1 MARLRG
7 VKLRV
12 HQQRALAALE
22 AAWVEGRRRAWV
34 VLPPGAGKTLVGL
47 EIAREAITDGA
58 KVVVLS
64 PNTAIQGQW
73 LRQAATLGL
82 STSASR
88 DLDAPLTSLTYQ
100 SVAVFGD
107 PDDEAETGESHL
119 ARLHDNGRALVSA
132 LRTAGPLLLV
142 LDECHHLLEVWGELL
157 GEILQLLPDA
167 RVLGLT
173 ATPPEALT
181 KEESA
186 LVGTLFGEIV
196 FATSIPAVVRE
207 GDLAPF
213 ADLVWLTS
221 PTPSE
226 REWLRGSAERFEE
239 LLTALTSAD
248 LGTVPFLTWL
258 DGRFVSRSDG
268 APTWG
273 EIVKASP
280 ELATAALRAHHRGL
294 LALPDGATLTEAHR
308 RAPSAEDWVALIG
321 DWVRGHLSSS
331 EAAADQEALAAIRQA
346 LPAVGYSLTRRGIRA
361 GRSPVD
367 RVLARSEAKT
377 TATSAIVDHERL
389 AHGDSLRL
397 LVVTDHERASA
408 TLPVDLRGVIA
419 EQAGSARAVLA
430 TLCTAHDDVLLV
442 TGATVAGPAATLA
455 ALVAHIAETDPGL
468 ADGLRVEPGEAY
480 ATLVGRWGSRQW
492 VGHVTRFFEAGG
504 CRVLVG
510 TRGLLGEGWDAR
522 SVTGIVDL
530 TAATTTTAVVQLRG
544 RSLRTDP
551 ARPDKV
557 AVNWTVVCVEEEHPR
572 GDNDWKRLVR
582 KHTGFFGADE
592 DGSVVD
598 GVGHIDE
605 SFSPY
610 AAPPESDFDEIN
622 ARMVARSEDRT
633 AIRERWRVGEPYA
646 DVAGRT
652 VRVRLHRAGALRV
665 PAGVVL
671 APRPPGFRLVESRVP
686 EWRLPAK
693 GWLAAAVLL
702 SIVLVVAIDA
712 GSGAGGV
719 LGGAAGGLW
728 AMWAAYAY
736 RDGTRMA
743 SQLRR
748 RPTVGAVGAAVADGL
763 KETGQTS
770 LGADGLE
777 IAVDSDGSYRLHLAG
792 VPEEESA
799 LFAASLEEALSP
811 IAAPRYLVSRPVV
824 GDLTA
829 LKRLRLGVVGHHTAG
844 GEAWHAVPTAL
855 GRRAADAKAFR
866 AAWEHWVGGAALLY
880 TGSPEGVG
888 ILAAQRGADPFDVT
902 AVIRRHWS

>member
-1 MARLRG
+1 M
-7 VKLRV
+7 KLRF
-12 HQQRALAALE
+12 HQQRALSALG
-22 AAWVEGRRRAWV
+22 AAWEAGRSRAWV

-47 EIAREAITDGA
+47 ETARVAIADGA

-73 LRQAATLGL
+73 LRQAAALGL
-82 STSASR
+82 SASPSR
-88 DLDAPLTSLTYQ
+88 ELHAPLTSLTYQ

-119 ARLHDNGRALVSA
+119 ARLHDNGRALVDA
-132 LRTAGPLLLV
+132 LQSAGPLLLV

-213 ADLVWLTS
+213 ADLVWLTA
-221 PTPSE
+221 PTPNE

-258 DGRFVSRSDG
+258 DRRFVTRSEG
-268 APTWG
+268 APSWA
-273 EIVKASP
+273 EIAKASP
-280 ELATAALRAHHRGL
+280 DLATAALRAHHRGL
-294 LALPDGATLTEAHR
+294 LALPEGATLTEAHR
-308 RAPSAEDWVALIG
+308 RDPSAEDWVALIG
-321 DWVRGHLSSS
+321 DWVRGHLASSD
-331 EAAADQEALAAIRQA
+331 ADADHEALAAIKQA
-346 LPAVGYSLTRRGIRA
+346 LPAVGYSLTRRGIRV

-377 TATSAIVDHERL
+377 TATAAIVDHERL

-419 EQAGSARAVLA
+419 EQSGSARAVLA
-430 TLCTAHDDVLLV
+430 TLCAANDDVLLV
-442 TGATVAGPAATLA
+442 TGATVAGPPATLA
-455 ALVAHIAETDPGL
+455 ALVAHVAETDPAVAEGL
-468 ADGLRVEPGEAY
+468 AVEKEEAY
-480 ATLVGRWGSRQW
+480 ATLVGRWSSRQW
-492 VGHVTRFFEAGG
+492 VMHVTRFFEAGG

-551 ARPDKV
+551 ARPEKV

-610 AAPPESDFDEIN
+610 AAPPESDFDAVN
-622 ARMVARSEDRT
+622 ARMVARAEDRT
-633 AIRERWRVGEPYA
+633 AIRERWRIGEPYA

-652 VRVRLHRAGALRV
+652 VRIRLRKTGALRA
-665 PAGVVL
+665 PTGAVL
-671 APRPPGFRLVESRVP
+671 APRPPGFRLLKGRVP

-693 GWLAAAVLL
+693 AALAPAALLSVVVVAAVT
-702 SIVLVVAIDA
+702 V
-712 GSGAGGV
+712 GAGGGAGA
-719 LGGAAGGLW
+719 LGGVAGALW
-728 AMWAAYAY
+728 LLWAAYVY
-736 RDGTRMA
+736 RDGTRIA

-748 RPTVGAVGAAVADGL
+748 RPSVGAVAAAVADGL
-763 KETGQTS
+763 QQTGQTS
-770 LGADGLE
+770 VGAAGLE
-777 IAVDSDGSYRLHLAG
+777 IAVDTDGSYRLHLAG
-792 VPEEESA
+792 VPEDESA
-799 LFAASLEEALSP
+799 LFATSLEEALAP
-811 IAAPRYLVSRPVV
+811 IATPRYLVSRPVV
-824 GDLTA
+824 TDLAVPET
-829 LKRLRLGVVGHHTAG
+829 LWLGLSGRHAAKA
-844 GEAWHAVPTAL
+844 EAWHAVPAAL

-866 AAWEHWVGGAALLY
+866 GAWEHWVGGSGLLY
-880 TGSPEGVG
+880 SGSPEGAGV
-888 ILAAQRGADPFDVT
+888 LAAQRGADPFDVT

>member
-1 MARLRG
+1 M
-7 VKLRV
+7 KLRV
-12 HQQRALAALE
+12 HQQRALSALS
-22 AAWVEGRRRAWV
+22 AAWGAGRSRAWV

-47 EIAREAITDGA
+47 ETAREAIADGA

-73 LRQAATLGL
+73 LRQAAALGL
-82 STSASR
+82 SASSSR

-157 GEILQLLPDA
+157 GEILLLLPDA

-186 LVGTLFGEIV
+186 LVGLLFGEIV
-196 FATSIPAVVRE
+196 FSTSIPAVVRE

-213 ADLVWLTS
+213 ADLVWLTA
-221 PTPSE
+221 PTPGE

-248 LGTVPFLTWL
+248 LGSVPFLTWL
-258 DGRFVSRSDG
+258 DRRFVSRSAG
-268 APTWG
+268 APSWA
-273 EIVKASP
+273 ELAKAMP
-280 ELATAALRAHHRGL
+280 DVATAALRAHHRGL
-294 LALPDGATLTEAHR
+294 LALPDGANLTEAHR
-308 RAPSAEDWVALIG
+308 RDPSAEDWVALIG
-321 DWVRGHLSSS
+321 DWVRGHLAAS
-331 EAAADQEALAAIRQA
+331 EAEADQEALAAIKQA

-377 TATSAIVDHERL
+377 TATAAIVDHERL

-408 TLPVDLRGVIA
+408 TLPIDLRGVIA
-419 EQAGSARAVLA
+419 EQSGSARAVLA
-430 TLCTAHDDVLLV
+430 TLCGSHDDVLLV

-455 ALVAHIAETDPGL
+455 ALVEHIAETDPAL
-468 ADGLRVEPGEAY
+468 AEALEVEPGEAY

-551 ARPDKV
+551 GRPDKV

-605 SFSPY
+605 TFSPY
-610 AAPPESDFDEIN
+610 AAPPESDFDTVN
-622 ARMVARSEDRT
+622 ARMVARSEDRA
-633 AIRERWRVGEPYA
+633 AIRERWRIGEPYA

-652 VRVRLHRAGALRV
+652 VRIRLRRAGALRA
-665 PAGVVL
+665 PSGVVL
-671 APRPPGFRLVESRVP
+671 TPRPPGFRLLEGRVP
-686 EWRLPAK
+686 EWRLPAPVV
-693 GWLAAAVLL
+693 LASAVLL
-702 SIVLVVAIDA
+702 SFGLVLALA
-712 GSGAGGV
+712 F
-719 LGGAAGGLW
+719 GAAGGAAAVVVGAVGGLWALW
-728 AMWAAYAY
+728 AMNVY
-736 RDGTRMA
+736 RDGTRIA

-748 RPTVGAVGAAVADGL
+748 RPSVGAVGAAVADAL
-763 KETGQTS
+763 KTTGQTS
-770 LGADGLE
+770 AGADSLE

-799 LFAASLEEALSP
+799 LFATSLEEALAP
-811 IAAPRYLVSRPVV
+811 IAAPRYLVSRPIT
-824 GDLTA
+824 GDLNA
-829 LKRLRLGVVGHHTAG
+829 LERLRLGVSGRHAANA
-844 GEAWHAVPTAL
+844 EAWHAVPTAL
-855 GRRAADAKAFR
+855 GRRAADAKSFL
-866 AAWEHWVGGAALLY
+866 AAWEHWVGGSALLY
-880 TGSPEGVG
+880 TGSPEGAGV
-888 ILAAQRGADPFDVT
+888 LAAQRGADPFDVT

>member
-1 MARLRG
+1 M
-7 VKLRV
+7 KLRV
-12 HQQRALAALE
+12 HQQRALSALS
-22 AAWVEGRRRAWV
+22 AAWGAGRSRAWV

-47 EIAREAITDGA
+47 ETAREAIADGA

-73 LRQAATLGL
+73 LRQAAALGL
-82 STSASR
+82 SASSSR

-157 GEILQLLPDA
+157 GEILLLLPDA

-186 LVGTLFGEIV
+186 LVGLLFGEIV
-196 FATSIPAVVRE
+196 FSTSIPAVVRE

-213 ADLVWLTS
+213 ADLVWLTA
-221 PTPSE
+221 PTPGE

-248 LGTVPFLTWL
+248 LGSVPFLTWL
-258 DGRFVSRSDG
+258 DRRFVSRSAG
-268 APTWG
+268 APSWAELT
-273 EIVKASP
+273 KAMP
-280 ELATAALRAHHRGL
+280 DVATAALRAHHRGL
-294 LALPDGATLTEAHR
+294 LALPDGANLTEAHR
-308 RAPSAEDWVALIG
+308 RDPSAEDWVALIG
-321 DWVRGHLSSS
+321 DWVRGHLAAS
-331 EAAADQEALAAIRQA
+331 EAEADQEALAAIKQA

-377 TATSAIVDHERL
+377 TATAAIVDHERL

-408 TLPVDLRGVIA
+408 TLPIDLRGVIA
-419 EQAGSARAVLA
+419 EQSGSARAVLA
-430 TLCTAHDDVLLV
+430 TLCGSHDDVLLV

-455 ALVAHIAETDPGL
+455 ALVEHIAETDPAL
-468 ADGLRVEPGEAY
+468 AEALEVEPGEAY

-551 ARPDKV
+551 ERPDKV

-605 SFSPY
+605 TFSPY
-610 AAPPESDFDEIN
+610 AAPPESDFDTVN

-633 AIRERWRVGEPYA
+633 AIRERWRIGEPYA

-652 VRVRLHRAGALRV
+652 VRIRLRRAGALRA
-665 PAGVVL
+665 PSGVVL
-671 APRPPGFRLVESRVP
+671 TPRPPGFRLLEGRVP
-686 EWRLPAK
+686 EWRLPAPVV
-693 GWLAAAVLL
+693 LVSAVLL
-702 SIVLVVAIDA
+702 SFGLALA
-712 GSGAGGV
+712 LAF
-719 LGGAAGGLW
+719 GAAGGAAAVVGGAVGGLWALW
-728 AMWAAYAY
+728 AMNVY
-736 RDGTRMA
+736 RDGTRIA

-748 RPTVGAVGAAVADGL
+748 RPSVGAVGAAVADAL
-763 KETGQTS
+763 KTTGQTS
-770 LGADGLE
+770 AGADSLE
-777 IAVDSDGSYRLHLAG
+777 IAVDSDGSYRLHLSG
-792 VPEEESA
+792 VPEGESA
-799 LFAASLEEALSP
+799 LFAASLEEALAP
-811 IAAPRYLVSRPVV
+811 IAAPRYLVSRPIT
-824 GDLTA
+824 GDLSA
-829 LKRLRLGVVGHHTAG
+829 LERLRLGVSGRHAANA
-844 GEAWHAVPTAL
+844 EAWHAVPTAL
-855 GRRAADAKAFR
+855 GRRAADAKSFLAV
-866 AAWEHWVGGAALLY
+866 WEHWVGGSGLLY
-880 TGSPEGVG
+880 TGSPEGAGV
-888 ILAAQRGADPFDVT
+888 LAAQRGADPFDVT

>member
-1 MARLRG
+1 ME
-7 VKLRV
+7 LRV
-12 HQQRALAALE
+12 HQQRALSALG
-22 AAWVEGRRRAWV
+22 AAWEAGRSRAWV

-47 EIAREAITDGA
+47 ETAREAIDDGA

-73 LRQAATLGL
+73 LRQASSLGL
-82 STSASR
+82 EASTSR
-88 DLDAPLTSLTYQ
+88 EIDAPLTSLTYQ

-119 ARLHDNGRALVSA
+119 ARLHDNGRALVEA
-132 LRTAGPLLLV
+132 LRGAGPLLLV

-196 FATSIPAVVRE
+196 FSTSIPAVVRE

-213 ADLVWLTS
+213 ADLVWLTA

-258 DGRFVSRSDG
+258 DRRFVSRSHD
-268 APTWG
+268 APTWA
-273 EIVKASP
+273 ELAKASP
-280 ELATAALRAHHRGL
+280 DLATAALRAHHRGL
-294 LALPDGATLTEAHR
+294 LALPEGATPTEAHR
-308 RAPSAEDWVALIG
+308 RDPSAEDWVALIG
-321 DWVRGHLSSS
+321 DWVRGHLATSD
-331 EAAADQEALAAIRQA
+331 ADADQEAMAAIKQA

-377 TATSAIVDHERL
+377 AATAAIVDHERL

-430 TLCTAHDDVLLV
+430 TLCAANDDVLLV
-442 TGATVAGPAATLA
+442 TGATVAGPPATLA
-455 ALVAHIAETDPGL
+455 ALVAHIAETDPELAGGL
-468 ADGLRVEPGEAY
+468 AVEKEEAY
-480 ATLVGRWGSRQW
+480 ATLVGRWSSRQW

-557 AVNWTVVCVEEEHPR
+557 AVNWTVVCVEEQHPR

-610 AAPPESDFDEIN
+610 AAPPESDFDAVN
-622 ARMVARSEDRT
+622 ARMVARAEDR
-633 AIRERWRVGEPYA
+633 AVIRERWRIGEPYA

-652 VRVRLHRAGALRV
+652 VRIRLRRAGALRA
-665 PAGVVL
+665 PTGAVL
-671 APRPPGFRLVESRVP
+671 APRPPGFRLLEGRVP

-693 GWLAAAVLL
+693 AVVAPAALVSVMLVAVLA
-702 SIVLVVAIDA
+702 V
-712 GSGAGGV
+712 GAGGGAAA
-719 LGGAAGGLW
+719 LGGLAGALW
-728 AMWAAYAY
+728 LLWAAYVY
-736 RDGTRMA
+736 RDGTRIV

-748 RPTVGAVGAAVADGL
+748 RPSVGAVAAAVADGL
-763 KETGQTS
+763 RQTGQTS
-770 LGADGLE
+770 VGAAGLE
-777 IAVDSDGSYRLHLAG
+777 IAVDTDGSYRLHLAG
-792 VPEEESA
+792 VPEHESA
-799 LFAASLEEALSP
+799 LFATSLEEALAP

-824 GDLTA
+824 TDLAAPQT
-829 LKRLRLGVVGHHTAG
+829 LWLGVSGRHTAEA
-844 GEAWHAVPTAL
+844 EAWHAVPAAL

-866 AAWEHWVGGAALLY
+866 AAWEHWVGGSGLLY
-880 TGSPEGVG
+880 TGSPEGAGV
-888 ILAAQRGADPFDVT
+888 LAAQRGADPFDVT

>member
-1 MARLRG
+1 M
-7 VKLRV
+7 KLRV
-12 HQQRALAALE
+12 HQQRALSALS
-22 AAWVEGRRRAWV
+22 AAWGAGRSRAWV

-47 EIAREAITDGA
+47 ETAREAIADGA

-73 LRQAATLGL
+73 LRQAAALGL
-82 STSASR
+82 SASSSR

-157 GEILQLLPDA
+157 GEILLLLPDA

-186 LVGTLFGEIV
+186 LVGLLFGEIV
-196 FATSIPAVVRE
+196 FSTSIPAVVRE

-213 ADLVWLTS
+213 ADLVWLTA
-221 PTPSE
+221 PTPGE

-248 LGTVPFLTWL
+248 LGSVPFLTWL
-258 DGRFVSRSDG
+258 DRRFVSRSAG
-268 APTWG
+268 APSWAELT
-273 EIVKASP
+273 KAMP
-280 ELATAALRAHHRGL
+280 DVATAALRAHHRGL

-308 RAPSAEDWVALIG
+308 RDPSAEDWVALIG
-321 DWVRGHLSSS
+321 DWVRGHLAAS
-331 EAAADQEALAAIRQA
+331 EAEADQEALAAIKQA

-377 TATSAIVDHERL
+377 TATAAIVDHERL

-408 TLPVDLRGVIA
+408 TLPIDLRGVIA
-419 EQAGSARAVLA
+419 EQSGSARAVLA
-430 TLCTAHDDVLLV
+430 TLCGSHDDVLLV

-455 ALVAHIAETDPGL
+455 ALVEHIAETDPAL
-468 ADGLRVEPGEAY
+468 AEALEVEPGEAY

-551 ARPDKV
+551 GRPDKV

-610 AAPPESDFDEIN
+610 AAPPESDFDTVN
-622 ARMVARSEDRT
+622 ARMVARSEDRA
-633 AIRERWRVGEPYA
+633 AIRERWRIGEPYA

-652 VRVRLHRAGALRV
+652 VRIRLRRAGALRA
-665 PAGVVL
+665 PSGVVL
-671 APRPPGFRLVESRVP
+671 TPRPPGFRLLEGRVP
-686 EWRLPAK
+686 EWRLPAPVV
-693 GWLAAAVLL
+693 LASAVLL
-702 SIVLVVAIDA
+702 SFGLAQA
-712 GSGAGGV
+712 LAF
-719 LGGAAGGLW
+719 GAAGGAAAAVGGAVGGLWALW
-728 AMWAAYAY
+728 AMNVY
-736 RDGTRMA
+736 RDGTRIA

-748 RPTVGAVGAAVADGL
+748 RPSVGAVGAAVADAL
-763 KETGQTS
+763 KTTGQTS
-770 LGADGLE
+770 AGADSLE

-792 VPEEESA
+792 VPEDESA
-799 LFAASLEEALSP
+799 LFAASLEEALAP
-811 IAAPRYLVSRPVV
+811 IAAPRYLVSRPIT
-824 GDLTA
+824 GDLNA
-829 LKRLRLGVVGHHTAG
+829 LERLRLGVSGRHAANA
-844 GEAWHAVPTAL
+844 EAWHAVPTAL
-855 GRRAADAKAFR
+855 GRRAADAKSFL
-866 AAWEHWVGGAALLY
+866 AAWEHWVGGSGLLY
-880 TGSPEGVG
+880 TGSPEGAGV
-888 ILAAQRGADPFDVT
+888 LAAQRGADPFDVT

>member
-1 MARLRG
+1 M
-7 VKLRV
+7 KLRV
-12 HQQRALAALE
+12 HQQRALSALS
-22 AAWVEGRRRAWV
+22 AAWGAGRSRAWV

-47 EIAREAITDGA
+47 ETAREAIADGA

-73 LRQAATLGL
+73 LRQAAALGL
-82 STSASR
+82 SASSSR

-157 GEILQLLPDA
+157 GEILLLLPDA

-186 LVGTLFGEIV
+186 LVGLLFGEIV
-196 FATSIPAVVRE
+196 FSTSIPAVVRE

-213 ADLVWLTS
+213 ADLVWLTA
-221 PTPSE
+221 PTPGE

-248 LGTVPFLTWL
+248 LGSVPFLTWL
-258 DGRFVSRSDG
+258 DRRFVSRSAG
-268 APTWG
+268 APSWA
-273 EIVKASP
+273 ELAKAMP
-280 ELATAALRAHHRGL
+280 DVATAALRAHHRGL
-294 LALPDGATLTEAHR
+294 LALPDGANLTEAHR
-308 RAPSAEDWVALIG
+308 RDPSAEDWVALIG
-321 DWVRGHLSSS
+321 DWVRGHLAAS
-331 EAAADQEALAAIRQA
+331 EAEADQEALAAIRQA

-377 TATSAIVDHERL
+377 TATAAIVDHERL

-408 TLPVDLRGVIA
+408 TLPIDLRGVIA
-419 EQAGSARAVLA
+419 EQSGSARAVLA
-430 TLCTAHDDVLLV
+430 TLCGSHDDVLLV

-455 ALVAHIAETDPGL
+455 ALVEHIAETDPAL
-468 ADGLRVEPGEAY
+468 AEALEVEPGEAY

-551 ARPDKV
+551 GRPDKV

-610 AAPPESDFDEIN
+610 AAPPESDFDTVN
-622 ARMVARSEDRT
+622 ARMVARSEDRA
-633 AIRERWRVGEPYA
+633 AIRERWRIGEPYA

-652 VRVRLHRAGALRV
+652 VRIRLRRAGALRA
-665 PAGVVL
+665 PSGVVL
-671 APRPPGFRLVESRVP
+671 TPRPPGFRLLEGRVP
-686 EWRLPAK
+686 EWRLPAPVV
-693 GWLAAAVLL
+693 LATAVLL
-702 SIVLVVAIDA
+702 SFGLAQA
-712 GSGAGGV
+712 LAF
-719 LGGAAGGLW
+719 GAAGGAAAAVGGAVGGLWALW
-728 AMWAAYAY
+728 AMNVY
-736 RDGTRMA
+736 RDGTRIA

-748 RPTVGAVGAAVADGL
+748 RPSVGAVGAAVADAL
-763 KETGQTS
+763 KTTGQTS
-770 LGADGLE
+770 AGADSLE

-792 VPEEESA
+792 VPEDESA
-799 LFAASLEEALSP
+799 LFAASLEEALAP
-811 IAAPRYLVSRPVV
+811 IAAPRYLVSRPIT
-824 GDLTA
+824 GDLNA
-829 LKRLRLGVVGHHTAG
+829 LERLRLGVSGRHAANA
-844 GEAWHAVPTAL
+844 EAWHAVPTAL
-855 GRRAADAKAFR
+855 GRRAADAKSFL
-866 AAWEHWVGGAALLY
+866 AAWEHWVGGSGLLY
-880 TGSPEGVG
+880 TGSPEGAGV
-888 ILAAQRGADPFDVT
+888 LAAQRGADPFDVT

>member
-1 MARLRG
+1 ME
-7 VKLRV
+7 LRV
-12 HQQRALAALE
+12 HQQRALSALG
-22 AAWVEGRRRAWV
+22 AAWEAGRSRAWV

-47 EIAREAITDGA
+47 ETARDAIDDGA

-73 LRQAATLGL
+73 LRQAAALGL
-82 STSASR
+82 SASSSR
-88 DLDAPLTSLTYQ
+88 ELTAPLTSLTYQ

-119 ARLHDNGRALVSA
+119 ARLHDNGRALVEA
-132 LRTAGPLLLV
+132 LRSAGPLLLV

-196 FATSIPAVVRE
+196 FSTSIPAVVRE

-213 ADLVWLTS
+213 ADLVWLTA
-221 PTPSE
+221 PTAGE

-248 LGTVPFLTWL
+248 LGSVPFLTWL
-258 DGRFVSRSDG
+258 DRRFVARSEG
-268 APTWG
+268 SPSWA
-273 EIVKASP
+273 ELAKASP
-280 ELATAALRAHHRGL
+280 DLTTAALRAHHRGL
-294 LALPDGATLTEAHR
+294 IALPEGATPTEAHR
-308 RAPSAEDWVALIG
+308 RDPSAEDWVALIG
-321 DWVRGHLSSS
+321 DWVRGHLMSS
-331 EAAADQEALAAIRQA
+331 EEAADQEALAAIKQA

-377 TATSAIVDHERL
+377 TATAAIVDHERL

-419 EQAGSARAVLA
+419 EQSGSARAVLA
-430 TLCTAHDDVLLV
+430 TLCGSHDDVLLV
-442 TGATVAGPAATLA
+442 TGATVAGPPATLA
-455 ALVAHIAETDPGL
+455 ALVAHIAETDPALAAGL
-468 ADGLRVEPGEAY
+468 AVEKEEAY

-492 VGHVTRFFEAGG
+492 VAHVTRFFEAGG

-551 ARPDKV
+551 GRPDKV

-582 KHTGFFGADE
+582 KHSGFFGADE

-610 AAPPESDFDEIN
+610 AAPPESDFDTVN
-622 ARMVARSEDRT
+622 ARMVARSEDRA
-633 AIRERWRVGEPYA
+633 AIRERWRIGEPYA

-652 VRVRLHRAGALRV
+652 VRIRLRRAGALRA

-671 APRPPGFRLVESRVP
+671 APRPPGFRLLEGRVP

-693 GWLAAAVLL
+693 AALVPAVLA
-702 SIVLVVAIDA
+702 SVVLVAVLV
-712 GSGAGGV
+712 AGG
-719 LGGAAGGLW
+719 GGAAALGGVAGALWMLW
-728 AMWAAYAY
+728 AGYVY
-736 RDGTRMA
+736 RDGTRIA

-748 RPTVGAVGAAVADGL
+748 RPSVGAVAAAVADGL
-763 KETGQTS
+763 HETGQTS
-770 LGADGLE
+770 AGAGGLE
-777 IAVDSDGSYRLHLAG
+777 IAVDSDGSYRVHLAG
-792 VPEEESA
+792 VPEKESA
-799 LFAASLEEALSP
+799 LFAASLEEALAP

-824 GDLTA
+824 GDLDPLA
-829 LKRLRLGVVGHHTAG
+829 SLRLGVSGRHTAEA
-844 GEAWHAVPTAL
+844 EAWHAVPTAL
-855 GRRAADAKAFR
+855 GRRAADAKTFR
-866 AAWEHWVGGAALLY
+866 AAWERWVGGSGLLY
-880 TGSPEGVG
+880 TGSPEGAG
-888 ILAAQRGADPFDVT
+888 LLAAQRGADPFDVT

>member
-1 MARLRG
+1 M
-7 VKLRV
+7 KLRV
-12 HQQRALAALE
+12 HQQRALSALG
-22 AAWVEGRRRAWV
+22 AAWEEGRRRAWV
-34 VLPPGAGKTLVGL
+34 ALPPGAGKTLVGL
-47 EIAREAITDGA
+47 ETARETIADGA

-73 LRQAATLGL
+73 LRQASATGVA
-82 STSASR
+82 ASGSR
-88 DLDAPLTSLTYQ
+88 ELEAPLTSLTYQ

-186 LVGTLFGEIV
+186 LVGSLFGEIV

-213 ADLVWLTS
+213 ADLVWLTA
-221 PTPSE
+221 PTPDE

-239 LLTALTSAD
+239 LLTALTSDD
-248 LGTVPFLTWL
+248 LGSVPFLTWL
-258 DGRFVSRSDG
+258 DRRFVMRS
-268 APTWG
+268 APAPSWA
-273 EIVKASP
+273 ELARSSP
-280 ELATAALRAHHRGL
+280 DLATAALRAHHRGL
-294 LALPDGATLTEAHR
+294 IALPEGATLTEAHR
-308 RAPSAEDWVALIG
+308 RDPSAEDWVALIG
-321 DWVRGHLSSS
+321 DWVRGHLTSS
-331 EAAADQEALAAIRQA
+331 EAEADQEALAVIKKA

-377 TATSAIVDHERL
+377 TATAAIIDHERL

-397 LVVTDHERASA
+397 IVVTDHERASA
-408 TLPVDLRGVIA
+408 TLPLDLRGVIA

-430 TLCTAHDDVLLV
+430 TLCAAHDDVLLV
-442 TGATVAGPAATLA
+442 TGATVAGPAPTLT
-455 ALVAHIAETDPGL
+455 ALVAHVAETDPAL
-468 ADGLRVEPGEAY
+468 ARALVVEPGEAY
-480 ATLVGRWGSRQW
+480 ATLVGRWTSRQW
-492 VGHVTRFFEAGG
+492 VAHVTRFFETGG

-551 ARPDKV
+551 ERPDKV

-582 KHTGFFGADE
+582 KHDGFFGADE
-592 DGSVVD
+592 DGSIVD

-610 AAPPESDFDEIN
+610 AAPPESTFDEVN
-622 ARMVARSEDRT
+622 ARMVARSEDRA
-633 AIRERWRVGEPYA
+633 AIRERWRIGEPYA

-652 VRVRLHRAGALRV
+652 VRVRLRRAGALRA

-671 APRPPGFRLVESRVP
+671 APRPPGFRLLEGRVP

-693 GWLAAAVLL
+693 AVLAPAALLSIAVVVVTAVGVGGGVAALGGLAAAM
-702 SIVLVVAIDA
+702 
-712 GSGAGGV
+712 
-719 LGGAAGGLW
+719 W
-728 AMWAAYAY
+728 ALWAAYVY
-736 RDGTRMA
+736 RDGTRIA

-748 RPTVGAVGAAVADGL
+748 RPSVGAVGAAVADAL
-763 KETGQTS
+763 VATGRTS
-770 LGADGLE
+770 VGADGLE
-777 IAVDSDGSYRLHLAG
+777 IAVDTDGSYRLHLAG

-824 GDLTA
+824 GDLDV
-829 LKRLRLGVVGHHTAG
+829 LERLRLGISGHHRAQA
-844 GEAWHAVPTAL
+844 EAWHAVPAAL
-855 GRRAADAKAFR
+855 GRRAADARAFQN
-866 AAWEHWVGGAALLY
+866 AWEHWVGGSGLLY
-880 TGSPEGVG
+880 TASPEGAG
-888 ILAAQRGADPFDVT
+888 ILAAQRGADPFDLT
-902 AVIRRHWS
+902 TVIRRHWS

>member
-1 MARLRG
+1 MR
-7 VKLRV
+7 LRV
-12 HQQRALAALE
+12 HQQRALDALG
-22 AAWVEGRRRAWV
+22 AAWAAGRERAWV

-47 EIAREAITDGA
+47 ETARDAIADGA

-73 LRQAATLGL
+73 RRQASALGL
-82 STSASR
+82 SASTAR
-88 DLDAPLTSLTYQ
+88 DLRAPLTSLTYQ

-107 PDDEAETGESHL
+107 PDDEEETGESHL

-132 LRTAGPLLLV
+132 LRSAGPLLLI

-157 GEILQLLPDA
+157 GEILLLLPDA

-181 KEESA
+181 KDESA
-186 LVGTLFGEIV
+186 LVGLLFGEIV
-196 FATSIPAVVRE
+196 FSTSIPAVVRE

-213 ADLVWLTS
+213 ADLVWLTT
-221 PTPSE
+221 PTPAE

-248 LGTVPFLTWL
+248 LGSVPFLTWL
-258 DGRFVSRSDG
+258 DRRFVTRSEG
-268 APTWG
+268 APSWA
-273 EIVKASP
+273 EITRMLP
-280 ELATAALRAHHRGL
+280 DLATAALRAHHRGL
-294 LALPDGATLTEAHR
+294 LALPDGATMTEAHR
-308 RAPSAEDWVALIG
+308 RDPSAEDWVALIG
-321 DWVRGHLSSS
+321 DWVRGHLSTS
-331 EAAADQEALAAIRQA
+331 EEPADQEALDAIRKA
-346 LPAVGYSLTRRGIRA
+346 LPAVGYTLTRRGIRA

-408 TLPVDLRGVIA
+408 TLPMDLRGVIA

-430 TLCTAHDDVLLV
+430 TLCRSHDDVLLV
-442 TGATVAGPAATLA
+442 TGSTVAGPSATLE
-455 ALVAHIAETDPGL
+455 ALVAFIAETNASL
-468 ADGLRVEPGEAY
+468 ADGLTVEPGEDY
-480 ATLVGRWGSRQW
+480 ATLTGRWRSRQW

-530 TAATTTTAVVQLRG
+530 TAATTATAVVQLRG

-551 ARPDKV
+551 ERSDKV
-557 AVNWTVVCVEEEHPR
+557 AVNWTVVCVDEDHPR

-582 KHTGFFGADE
+582 KHLGYFGADE
-592 DGSVVD
+592 DGSIVD

-610 AAPPESDFDEIN
+610 AAPLESDFDAVN
-622 ARMVARSEDRT
+622 ARMVARSEDRA

-652 VRVRLHRAGALRV
+652 VRVRLRRAGALRV

-671 APRPPGFRLVESRVP
+671 APRPPGFRLLGGKVP

-693 GWLAAAVLL
+693 GVLAAAGLL
-702 SIVLVVAIDA
+702 SLGLLVALVAGVGGPVSVLVGVVLVVWA
-712 GSGAGGV
+712 
-719 LGGAAGGLW
+719 LW
-728 AMWAAYAY
+728 TANVY
-736 RDGTRMA
+736 RDGTRIG

-748 RPTVGAVGAAVADGL
+748 RPTVGAVGAAVADAL
-763 KETGQTS
+763 KATGQTS
-770 LGADGLE
+770 VGADGLE
-777 IAVDSDGSYRLHLAG
+777 IAVDTDGSYRLHLAG

-799 LFAASLEEALSP
+799 LFATSLEEAVSP

-824 GDLTA
+824 GDLDMLQA
-829 LKRLRLGVVGHHTAG
+829 LRLGVSGRHTAEA
-844 GEAWHAVPTAL
+844 EAWHAVPTAL
-855 GRRAADAKAFR
+855 GRRAADAKEFLG
-866 AAWEHWVGGAALLY
+866 AWEHWVGGSGLLY
-880 TGSPEGVG
+880 TGAPEGAGV
-888 ILAAQRGADPFDVT
+888 LTAQRGADPFDVT

>member
-1 MARLRG
+1 M
-7 VKLRV
+7 KLRV

-22 AAWVEGRRRAWV
+22 AAWAEGRRRAWV

-47 EIAREAITDGA
+47 ETAREAIADGA

-73 LRQAATLGL
+73 LRQASALGL
-82 STSASR
+82 DGSSSR

-181 KEESA
+181 KDESA

-226 REWLRGSAERFEE
+226 RDWLRGSAERFEE

-258 DGRFVSRSDG
+258 DRRVVSRSYG

-273 EIVKASP
+273 EIAKASP

-294 LALPDGATLTEAHR
+294 LALPDGAILTEAHR
-308 RAPSAEDWVALIG
+308 RDPSAEDWVALIG

-331 EAAADQEALAAIRQA
+331 EAVADQEALAAIRQA

-361 GRSPVD
+361 GRSPAD

-377 TATSAIVDHERL
+377 TATAAIVDHERL

-408 TLPVDLRGVIA
+408 TLPVDLRGVIT
-419 EQAGSARAVLA
+419 EQAGSARAVLS
-430 TLCTAHDDVLLV
+430 TLCAANDDVLLV

-455 ALVAHIAETDPGL
+455 SLVAHVAETDPGL
-468 ADGLRVEPGEAY
+468 AGGLRVEPGEAY

-610 AAPPESDFDEIN
+610 AAPAESDFDEVN
-622 ARMVARSEDRT
+622 ARMVARSEDR
-633 AIRERWRVGEPYA
+633 AGIRERWRVGEPYA

-652 VRVRLHRAGALRV
+652 VRVRLRRAGALRV

-671 APRPPGFRLVESRVP
+671 APRPAGFRLLESRVP

-693 GWLAAAVLL
+693 RWLAAAVLVSL
-702 SIVLVVAIDA
+702 VLMVAIGA

-719 LGGAAGGLW
+719 LGGAVGGLW

-736 RDGTRMA
+736 RDGTRIA

-748 RPTVGAVGAAVADGL
+748 RPTVGAIGAAVADAL
-763 KETGQTS
+763 KQTGQTAA
-770 LGADGLE
+770 GAEGLE

-799 LFAASLEEALSP
+799 LFAASLEEALAP

-829 LKRLRLGVVGHHTAG
+829 PERLRLGVFGRHTAS
-844 GEAWHAVPTAL
+844 GEAWHAVPAAL
-855 GRRAADAKAFR
+855 GRRAADANAFR

-880 TGSPEGVG
+880 TGSPEGAGV
-888 ILAAQRGADPFDVT
+888 LAAQRGADPFDVT

>member
-1 MARLRG
+1 M
-7 VKLRV
+7 KLRV
-12 HQQRALAALE
+12 HQQRALAALGE
-22 AAWVEGRRRAWV
+22 AWDAGRTRAWV

-47 EIAREAITDGA
+47 ETARDAIADGA

-73 LRQAATLGL
+73 LRQAASLGL
-82 STSASR
+82 EASSSR
-88 DLDAPLTSLTYQ
+88 DLHAPLTSLTYQ

-157 GEILQLLPDA
+157 GEILLLLPDA

-186 LVGTLFGEIV
+186 LVGLLFGEIV
-196 FATSIPAVVRE
+196 FSTSIPAVVRE

-213 ADLVWLTS
+213 ADLVWLTA

-226 REWLRGSAERFEE
+226 RDWLRGSAERFEE

-248 LGTVPFLTWL
+248 LGSVPFLAWL
-258 DGRFVSRSDG
+258 DRRFVSRAEG
-268 APTWG
+268 APSW
-273 EIVKASP
+273 A
-280 ELATAALRAHHRGL
+280 ELAKAMPDVTTAALRAHHRGL
-294 LALPDGATLTEAHR
+294 LALPEGATLTEAHR
-308 RAPSAEDWVALIG
+308 RDPSAEDWVALIG
-321 DWVRGHLSSS
+321 DWVRGHLTSS
-331 EAAADQEALAAIRQA
+331 ESEADQEALAAIKQA

-367 RVLARSEAKT
+367 RVLARSETKT
-377 TATSAIVDHERL
+377 TATAAIVDHERL

-419 EQAGSARAVLA
+419 EQSGSARAVLA
-430 TLCTAHDDVLLV
+430 TLCRDHDDVLLV
-442 TGATVAGPAATLA
+442 TGATVAGPPATLA
-455 ALVAHIAETDPGL
+455 ALLAHIAEADPVLAEGL
-468 ADGLRVEPGEAY
+468 AVEKEEAY

-504 CRVLVG
+504 CRILVG

-551 ARPDKV
+551 GRPDKV

-610 AAPPESDFDEIN
+610 AAPPESGFDTVN

-633 AIRERWRVGEPYA
+633 AIRERWRIGEPYA
-646 DVAGRT
+646 DIAGRT
-652 VRVRLHRAGALRV
+652 VRIRLRRAGVLRM
-665 PAGVVL
+665 PSGAVL
-671 APRPPGFRLVESRVP
+671 APRPPAFRLLEGRVP
-686 EWRLPAK
+686 EWHLPAK
-693 GWLAAAVLL
+693 AVLAPAALL
-702 SIVLVVAIDA
+702 SIGLVLALA
-712 GSGAGGV
+712 F
-719 LGGAAGGLW
+719 GAAGGIAGAVGGLVGGLW
-728 AMWAAYAY
+728 ALWVAYVY
-736 RDGTRMA
+736 RDGTRIA

-748 RPTVGAVGAAVADGL
+748 RPTVGAVGAAVADAL
-763 KETGQTS
+763 NTTGQTS
-770 LGADGLE
+770 VGAAGLE
-777 IAVDSDGSYRLHLAG
+777 IAVDTDGSYRLHLAG

-799 LFAASLEEALSP
+799 LFAASLEEALAP
-811 IAAPRYLVSRPVV
+811 IAAPRYLVARPVV
-824 GDLTA
+824 GDLDA
-829 LKRLRLGVVGHHTAG
+829 LERLRLGVSGRHAANA
-844 GEAWHAVPTAL
+844 EAWHAVPVAL
-855 GRRAADAKAFR
+855 GRRAADAKAFH
-866 AAWEHWVGGAALLY
+866 AAWEHWVGGSGLLY
-880 TGSPEGVG
+880 TGSPEGAGV
-888 ILAAQRGADPFDVT
+888 LTAQRGTDPFDVT

>member
-1 MARLRG
+1 M
-7 VKLRV
+7 KLRV
-12 HQQRALAALE
+12 HQQRALSALS
-22 AAWVEGRRRAWV
+22 AAWGAGRSRAWV

-47 EIAREAITDGA
+47 ETAREAIADGA

-73 LRQAATLGL
+73 LRQAAALGL
-82 STSASR
+82 SASSSR

-157 GEILQLLPDA
+157 GEILLLLPDA

-186 LVGTLFGEIV
+186 LVGLLFGEIV
-196 FATSIPAVVRE
+196 FSTSIPAVVRE

-213 ADLVWLTS
+213 ADLVWLTA
-221 PTPSE
+221 PTTSE
-226 REWLRGSAERFEE
+226 REWLRASAERFEE

-248 LGTVPFLTWL
+248 LGSVPFLTWL
-258 DGRFVSRSDG
+258 DRRFVSRSAG
-268 APTWG
+268 APSWAELT
-273 EIVKASP
+273 KAMP
-280 ELATAALRAHHRGL
+280 DVATAALRAHHRGL

-308 RAPSAEDWVALIG
+308 RDPSAEDWVALIG
-321 DWVRGHLSSS
+321 DWVRGHLAAS
-331 EAAADQEALAAIRQA
+331 EAEADQAALAAIKQA

-377 TATSAIVDHERL
+377 TATAAIVDHERL

-408 TLPVDLRGVIA
+408 TLPIDLRGVIG
-419 EQAGSARAVLA
+419 EQSGSARAVLA
-430 TLCTAHDDVLLV
+430 TLCGSHDDVLLV

-455 ALVAHIAETDPGL
+455 ALVEHIAETDPAL
-468 ADGLRVEPGEAY
+468 AEALEVEPGEAY

-610 AAPPESDFDEIN
+610 AAPPESDFDTVN

-633 AIRERWRVGEPYA
+633 AIRERWRIGEPYA

-652 VRVRLHRAGALRV
+652 VRIRLRRAGALRA
-665 PAGVVL
+665 PSGVVL
-671 APRPPGFRLVESRVP
+671 TPRPPGFRLLEGRVP
-686 EWRLPAK
+686 EWRLPAPVV
-693 GWLAAAVLL
+693 LATAVLL
-702 SIVLVVAIDA
+702 SLGLVLALA
-712 GSGAGGV
+712 FGAT
-719 LGGAAGGLW
+719 GGAAAAVGGAVGGLW
-728 AMWAAYAY
+728 ALWAMNVY
-736 RDGTRMA
+736 RDGTRIA

-748 RPTVGAVGAAVADGL
+748 RPSVGAVGAAVADAL
-763 KETGQTS
+763 KTTGHTS
-770 LGADGLE
+770 AGADSLE

-792 VPEEESA
+792 VPEGESA
-799 LFAASLEEALSP
+799 LFAASLEEALAP
-811 IAAPRYLVSRPVV
+811 IAAPRYLVSRPIT
-824 GDLTA
+824 GDLNA
-829 LKRLRLGVVGHHTAG
+829 LERLRLGVSGRLAANA
-844 GEAWHAVPTAL
+844 EAWHAVPTAL
-855 GRRAADAKAFR
+855 GRRAADAKSFLAV
-866 AAWEHWVGGAALLY
+866 WEHWVGGSGLLY
-880 TGSPEGVG
+880 TGSPEGTGV
-888 ILAAQRGADPFDVT
+888 LAAQRGADPFDIT

>member
-1 MARLRG
+1 ME
-7 VKLRV
+7 LRV
-12 HQQRALAALE
+12 HQQRALSALGAAQE
-22 AAWVEGRRRAWV
+22 AGRSRAWV

-47 EIAREAITDGA
+47 ETARKAIADGA

-73 LRQAATLGL
+73 LRQAA
-82 STSASR
+82 AR
-88 DLDAPLTSLTYQ
+88 DLKASSSRELVAPLTSLTYQ

-119 ARLHDNGRALVSA
+119 ARLHDNGRALVEA
-132 LRTAGPLLLV
+132 LRESGPLLLV

-196 FATSIPAVVRE
+196 FSTSIPAVVRE

-213 ADLVWLTS
+213 ADLVWLTT

-248 LGTVPFLTWL
+248 LGSVPFLTWL
-258 DGRFVSRSDG
+258 DRRFVARSEG
-268 APTWG
+268 ALSWA
-273 EIVKASP
+273 ELAKASP
-280 ELATAALRAHHRGL
+280 DLTTAALRAHHRGL
-294 LALPDGATLTEAHR
+294 LALPEGATLTEAHR
-308 RAPSAEDWVALIG
+308 RDPSAEDWVALIG
-321 DWVRGHLSSS
+321 DWVRGHLMSS
-331 EAAADQEALAAIRQA
+331 EEAADQEALAAIKQA

-377 TATSAIVDHERL
+377 TATAAIVDHERL

-419 EQAGSARAVLA
+419 EQSGSARAVLA
-430 TLCTAHDDVLLV
+430 TLCASHDDVLLV
-442 TGATVAGPAATLA
+442 TGATVAGPPATLD
-455 ALVAHIAETDPGL
+455 ALVAHIAETDPALAQGL
-468 ADGLRVEPGEAY
+468 AVEKEEAY

-492 VGHVTRFFEAGG
+492 VAHVTRFFEAGG

-551 ARPDKV
+551 GRPDKV

-610 AAPPESDFDEIN
+610 AAPPESDFDTVN
-622 ARMVARSEDRT
+622 ARMVARSEDRA
-633 AIRERWRVGEPYA
+633 AIRERWRIGEPYA

-652 VRVRLHRAGALRV
+652 VRIRLRRAGALRA
-665 PAGVVL
+665 PSGVVL
-671 APRPPGFRLVESRVP
+671 APRPPGFRLLEGRVP

-693 GWLAAAVLL
+693 AVLAPAALL
-702 SIVLVVAIDA
+702 SVVLLAVVLA
-712 GSGAGGV
+712 GAGGGAAA

-728 AMWAAYAY
+728 ALWAAYVY
-736 RDGTRMA
+736 RDGTRIA

-748 RPTVGAVGAAVADGL
+748 RPSVGAVAAAVADGL
-763 KETGQTS
+763 HETGQTS
-770 LGADGLE
+770 VGADGLE
-777 IAVDSDGSYRLHLAG
+777 IAVDSDGSYRVHLAG
-792 VPEEESA
+792 VSEGESA
-799 LFAASLEEALSP
+799 LFAASLEEGLAP

-824 GDLTA
+824 GTLDPLET
-829 LKRLRLGVVGHHTAG
+829 LRLGISGRHAAQS
-844 GEAWHAVPTAL
+844 EAWHAVPVAL

-866 AAWEHWVGGAALLY
+866 AAWAHWVGGSGLLY
-880 TGSPEGVG
+880 TGSPEGAG
-888 ILAAQRGADPFDVT
+888 LLAAQRGADPFDVT

>member
-1 MARLRG
+1 ME
-7 VKLRV
+7 LRV
-12 HQQRALAALE
+12 HQQRALSALG
-22 AAWVEGRRRAWV
+22 AAWEAGRSRAWV

-47 EIAREAITDGA
+47 ETAQDAIDDGA

-73 LRQAATLGL
+73 LRQAAALGL
-82 STSASR
+82 SASSSR
-88 DLDAPLTSLTYQ
+88 ELTAPLTSLTYQ

-119 ARLHDNGRALVSA
+119 ARLHDNGRALVEA
-132 LRTAGPLLLV
+132 LRSAGPLLLV

-196 FATSIPAVVRE
+196 FSTSIPAVVRE

-213 ADLVWLTS
+213 ADLVWLTA
-221 PTPSE
+221 PTAGE

-248 LGTVPFLTWL
+248 LGSVPFLTWL
-258 DGRFVSRSDG
+258 DRRFVARSESSPSW
-268 APTWG
+268 A
-273 EIVKASP
+273 ELAKASP
-280 ELATAALRAHHRGL
+280 DLTTAALRAHHRGL
-294 LALPDGATLTEAHR
+294 IALPEGATLTEAHR
-308 RAPSAEDWVALIG
+308 RDPSAEDWVALIG
-321 DWVRGHLSSS
+321 DWVRGHLMSS
-331 EAAADQEALAAIRQA
+331 EEAADQEALAAIKQA

-377 TATSAIVDHERL
+377 TATAAIVDHERL

-419 EQAGSARAVLA
+419 EQSGSARAVLA
-430 TLCTAHDDVLLV
+430 TLCASHDDVLLV
-442 TGATVAGPAATLA
+442 TGATVAGPPATLA
-455 ALVAHIAETDPGL
+455 ALVAHIAETDPALAAGL
-468 ADGLRVEPGEAY
+468 AVEKEEAY

-492 VGHVTRFFEAGG
+492 VAHVTRFFEAGG

-551 ARPDKV
+551 GRPDKV

-610 AAPPESDFDEIN
+610 AAPPESEFDTVN
-622 ARMVARSEDRT
+622 ARMVARSEDRA
-633 AIRERWRVGEPYA
+633 AIRERWRIGEPYA

-652 VRVRLHRAGALRV
+652 VRIRLRRAGALRA

-671 APRPPGFRLVESRVP
+671 APRPPGFRLLEGRVP

-693 GWLAAAVLL
+693 AALVPAVLV
-702 SIVLVVAIDA
+702 SVVLVAVLV
-712 GSGAGGV
+712 AGG
-719 LGGAAGGLW
+719 GGAAALGGVAAALW
-728 AMWAAYAY
+728 ALWAGYVY
-736 RDGTRMA
+736 RDGTRIA

-748 RPTVGAVGAAVADGL
+748 RPSVGAVAAAVADGL
-763 KETGQTS
+763 HETGQTS
-770 LGADGLE
+770 VGAGGLE
-777 IAVDSDGSYRLHLAG
+777 IAVDSDGSCRVHLAG
-792 VPEEESA
+792 VPEQESA
-799 LFAASLEEALSP
+799 LFAASLEEALAP

-824 GDLTA
+824 GDLDPLA
-829 LKRLRLGVVGHHTAG
+829 SLRLGVSGRHTAEA
-844 GEAWHAVPTAL
+844 EAWHAVPTTL
-855 GRRAADAKAFR
+855 GRRAADAKTFR
-866 AAWEHWVGGAALLY
+866 AAWERWVGGSGLLY
-880 TGSPEGVG
+880 TGSPEGAG
-888 ILAAQRGADPFDVT
+888 LLAAQRGADPFDVT

>member
-1 MARLRG
+1 M
-7 VKLRV
+7 KLRV
-12 HQQRALAALE
+12 HQQRALSALS
-22 AAWVEGRRRAWV
+22 AAWGAGRSRAWV

-47 EIAREAITDGA
+47 ETAREAIADGA

-73 LRQAATLGL
+73 LRQAAALGL
-82 STSASR
+82 SASSSR

-157 GEILQLLPDA
+157 GEILLLLPEA

-186 LVGTLFGEIV
+186 LVGLLFGEIV
-196 FATSIPAVVRE
+196 FSTSIPAVVRE

-213 ADLVWLTS
+213 ADLVWLTA
-221 PTPSE
+221 PTPGE

-248 LGTVPFLTWL
+248 LGSVPFLTWL
-258 DGRFVSRSDG
+258 DRRFVSRSAG
-268 APTWG
+268 APSWAELT
-273 EIVKASP
+273 KAMP
-280 ELATAALRAHHRGL
+280 DVATAALRAHHRGL

-308 RAPSAEDWVALIG
+308 RDPSAEDWVALIG
-321 DWVRGHLSSS
+321 DWVRGHLAAS
-331 EAAADQEALAAIRQA
+331 EAEADQEALAAIKQA

-377 TATSAIVDHERL
+377 TATAAIVDHERL

-408 TLPVDLRGVIA
+408 TLPIDLRGVIA
-419 EQAGSARAVLA
+419 EQSGSARAVLA
-430 TLCTAHDDVLLV
+430 TLCGSHDDVLLV

-455 ALVAHIAETDPGL
+455 ALVEHIAETDPAL
-468 ADGLRVEPGEAY
+468 AEALEVEPGEAY

-522 SVTGIVDL
+522 SVPGIVDL

-610 AAPPESDFDEIN
+610 AAPPESDFDTVN

-633 AIRERWRVGEPYA
+633 AIRERWRIGEPYA

-652 VRVRLHRAGALRV
+652 VRIRLRRAGALRA
-665 PAGVVL
+665 PSGVVL
-671 APRPPGFRLVESRVP
+671 TPRPPGFRLLEGRVP
-686 EWRLPAK
+686 EWRLPAPVV
-693 GWLAAAVLL
+693 LATAVLL
-702 SIVLVVAIDA
+702 SLGLVLALAFGVA
-712 GSGAGGV
+712 
-719 LGGAAGGLW
+719 GGAAAAVGGAVGGLW
-728 AMWAAYAY
+728 ALWAMNVY
-736 RDGTRMA
+736 RDGTRIA

-748 RPTVGAVGAAVADGL
+748 RPSVGAVGAAVADAL
-763 KETGQTS
+763 KTTGHTS
-770 LGADGLE
+770 AGADSLE

-792 VPEEESA
+792 VPEGESA
-799 LFAASLEEALSP
+799 LFAASLEEALAP
-811 IAAPRYLVSRPVV
+811 IAAPRYLVSRPIT
-824 GDLTA
+824 GDLNA
-829 LKRLRLGVVGHHTAG
+829 LERLRLGVSGRLAANA
-844 GEAWHAVPTAL
+844 EAWHAVPTTL
-855 GRRAADAKAFR
+855 ERRAADAKSFLAV
-866 AAWEHWVGGAALLY
+866 WEHWVGGSGLLY
-880 TGSPEGVG
+880 TGSPEGTGV
-888 ILAAQRGADPFDVT
+888 LAAQRGADPFDIT

>member
-1 MARLRG
+1 ME
-7 VKLRV
+7 LRV
-12 HQQRALAALE
+12 HQQRALSALG
-22 AAWVEGRRRAWV
+22 AAWEAGRTRAWV

-47 EIAREAITDGA
+47 ETAREAVAEGA

-73 LRQAATLGL
+73 LRQAAALGL
-82 STSASR
+82 EASASR
-88 DLDAPLTSLTYQ
+88 DLKAPLTSLTYQ

-119 ARLHDNGRALVSA
+119 ARLHDNGRALVAA
-132 LRTAGPLLLV
+132 LRGAGPLLLV

-157 GEILQLLPDA
+157 GEILLLLPDA

-186 LVGTLFGEIV
+186 LVGILFGEIV

-213 ADLVWLTS
+213 ADLVWLTA
-221 PTPSE
+221 PTPGE

-248 LGTVPFLTWL
+248 LGSVPFLSWL
-258 DGRFVSRSDG
+258 DRRFVARSDG
-268 APTWG
+268 APSWA
-273 EIVKASP
+273 ELAKASP
-280 ELATAALRAHHRGL
+280 DLATAALRAHHRGL
-294 LALPDGATLTEAHR
+294 IALPEGASLTEAHR
-308 RAPSAEDWVALIG
+308 RDPSAEDWVALIG
-321 DWVRGHLSSS
+321 DWVRGHLVAS
-331 EAAADQEALAAIRQA
+331 EDAADQEALAAIKQA

-377 TATSAIVDHERL
+377 TATAAIVDHERL

-419 EQAGSARAVLA
+419 EQSGSARAVLA
-430 TLCTAHDDVLLV
+430 TLCASHADVLLV
-442 TGATVAGPAATLA
+442 TGATVAGPPATLA
-455 ALVAHIAETDPGL
+455 ALVAHIAETDAAL
-468 ADGLRVEPGEAY
+468 ADGLEVEPGEAY
-480 ATLVGRWGSRQW
+480 ATLVGRWSSRQW
-492 VGHVTRFFEAGG
+492 VAHVTRFFEAGG
-504 CRVLVG
+504 CLVG

-551 ARPDKV
+551 HRPDKV

-582 KHTGFFGADE
+582 KHTGFFGADQ

-610 AAPPESDFDEIN
+610 AAPAETDFDSVN
-622 ARMVARSEDRT
+622 ARMVARSEDRA
-633 AIRERWRVGEPYA
+633 AIRERWRIGEPYA

-652 VRVRLHRAGALRV
+652 VRVRLRRAGALRA

-671 APRPPGFRLVESRVP
+671 APRPPGFRLVEGRVPEWRVP

-693 GWLAAAVLL
+693 PVLAPAVLL
-702 SIVLVVAIDA
+702 TVGLVLAIVA
-712 GSGAGGV
+712 GDGIAPALGGV
-719 LGGAAGGLW
+719 AGALW
-728 AMWAAYAY
+728 ALWTAYVY
-736 RDGTRMA
+736 RDGTRIA

-748 RPTVGAVGAAVADGL
+748 RPSVGAVAAAVADGL
-763 KETGQTS
+763 RETGQTS
-770 LGADGLE
+770 VGAAGLE
-777 IAVDSDGSYRLHLAG
+777 IAVDTDGSYRLHLAG

-799 LFAASLEEALSP
+799 LFATSLEEALAP
-811 IAAPRYLVSRPVV
+811 IAAPRYLVSRRVV
-824 GDLTA
+824 GDLDT
-829 LKRLRLGVVGHHTAG
+829 LERLWLGGLRQARGEGRGLARGPYRPRPSRRRREGVPHRLG
-844 GEAWHAVPTAL
+844 AL
-855 GRRAADAKAFR
+855 GRRLR
-866 AAWEHWVGGAALLY
+866 PALHR
-880 TGSPEGVG
+880 
-888 ILAAQRGADPFDVT
+888 LARGLGPPDRPA
-902 AVIRRHWS
+902 RY

>member
-1 MARLRG
+1 ME
-7 VKLRV
+7 LRV
-12 HQQRALAALE
+12 HQQRALSALG
-22 AAWVEGRRRAWV
+22 AAWEAGRSRAWV

-47 EIAREAITDGA
+47 ETARDAIDDGA

-73 LRQAATLGL
+73 LRQAAALGI
-82 STSASR
+82 SASSSR
-88 DLDAPLTSLTYQ
+88 ELTAPLTSLTYQ

-119 ARLHDNGRALVSA
+119 ARLHDNGRALVEA
-132 LRTAGPLLLV
+132 LRSAGPLLLV

-196 FATSIPAVVRE
+196 FSTSIPAVVRE

-213 ADLVWLTS
+213 ADLVWLTA
-221 PTPSE
+221 PTTGE
-226 REWLRGSAERFEE
+226 REWLWGSAERFEE

-248 LGTVPFLTWL
+248 LGSVPFLTWL
-258 DGRFVSRSDG
+258 DRRFVVRSEG
-268 APTWG
+268 APSWA
-273 EIVKASP
+273 ELAKASP
-280 ELATAALRAHHRGL
+280 DLTTAALRAHHRGL
-294 LALPDGATLTEAHR
+294 IALPEGATSTEAHR
-308 RAPSAEDWVALIG
+308 RDPSAEDWVALIG
-321 DWVRGHLSSS
+321 DWVRGHLMSS
-331 EAAADQEALAAIRQA
+331 EEAADQEALAAIKQA

-377 TATSAIVDHERL
+377 AATAAIVDHERL

-419 EQAGSARAVLA
+419 EQSGSARAVLA
-430 TLCTAHDDVLLV
+430 TLCASHDDVLLV
-442 TGATVAGPAATLA
+442 TGATVAGPPATLA
-455 ALVAHIAETDPGL
+455 ALVAHIAETDPALAAGL
-468 ADGLRVEPGEAY
+468 AVEKEEAY

-492 VGHVTRFFEAGG
+492 VAHVTRFFEAGG

-551 ARPDKV
+551 GRPDKV

-582 KHTGFFGADE
+582 KHSGFFGADE

-610 AAPPESDFDEIN
+610 AAPPESDFDTVN
-622 ARMVARSEDRT
+622 ARMVARSEDRA
-633 AIRERWRVGEPYA
+633 AIRERWRIGEPYA

-652 VRVRLHRAGALRV
+652 VRIRLRRAGALRA

-671 APRPPGFRLVESRVP
+671 APRPPGFRLLEGRVP

-693 GWLAAAVLL
+693 AALVPAVLA
-702 SIVLVVAIDA
+702 SVVLVAVLV
-712 GSGAGGV
+712 AGG
-719 LGGAAGGLW
+719 GGAAALGGVAGALWMLW
-728 AMWAAYAY
+728 AGYVY
-736 RDGTRMA
+736 RDGTRIA

-748 RPTVGAVGAAVADGL
+748 RPSVGAVAAAVADGL
-763 KETGQTS
+763 HETGQTS
-770 LGADGLE
+770 AGAGGLE
-777 IAVDSDGSYRLHLAG
+777 IAVDSDGSYRVHLAG
-792 VPEEESA
+792 VPEKESA
-799 LFAASLEEALSP
+799 LFAASLEEALAP

-824 GDLTA
+824 GDVHPLA
-829 LKRLRLGVVGHHTAG
+829 SLRLGVSGRHTAEA
-844 GEAWHAVPTAL
+844 EAWHAVPTAL
-855 GRRAADAKAFR
+855 GRRAADAKTFR
-866 AAWEHWVGGAALLY
+866 AAWERWVGGSGLLY
-880 TGSPEGVG
+880 TGSPEGAG
-888 ILAAQRGADPFDVT
+888 LLAAQRGADPFDVT

>member
-1 MARLRG
+1 M
-7 VKLRV
+7 KLRV
-12 HQQRALAALE
+12 HQQRALSALS
-22 AAWVEGRRRAWV
+22 AAWGAGRSRAWV

-47 EIAREAITDGA
+47 ETARDAVADGA

-73 LRQAATLGL
+73 LRQAAALGL
-82 STSASR
+82 SASSSR

-157 GEILQLLPDA
+157 GEILLLLPEA

-186 LVGTLFGEIV
+186 LVGLLFGEIV
-196 FATSIPAVVRE
+196 FSTSIPAVVRE

-213 ADLVWLTS
+213 ADLVWLTA
-221 PTPSE
+221 PTPGE

-248 LGTVPFLTWL
+248 LGSVPFLTWL
-258 DGRFVSRSDG
+258 DRRFVSRSAG
-268 APTWG
+268 APSWA
-273 EIVKASP
+273 ELAKAMP
-280 ELATAALRAHHRGL
+280 DVATAALRAHHRGL
-294 LALPDGATLTEAHR
+294 LALPDGANLTEAHR
-308 RAPSAEDWVALIG
+308 RDPSAEDWVALIG
-321 DWVRGHLSSS
+321 DWVRGHLAAS
-331 EAAADQEALAAIRQA
+331 EAEADQEALAAIKQA

-377 TATSAIVDHERL
+377 TATAAIVDHERL

-419 EQAGSARAVLA
+419 EQSGSARAVLA
-430 TLCTAHDDVLLV
+430 TLCGSHDDVLLV

-455 ALVAHIAETDPGL
+455 ALVEHIAETDRAL
-468 ADGLRVEPGEAY
+468 AEALQVEPGEAY

-551 ARPDKV
+551 ERPDKV

-605 SFSPY
+605 TFSPY
-610 AAPPESDFDEIN
+610 AAPPESDFDTVN
-622 ARMVARSEDRT
+622 ARMVARSEDRA
-633 AIRERWRVGEPYA
+633 AIRERWRIGEPYA

-652 VRVRLHRAGALRV
+652 VRIRLRRAGALRA
-665 PAGVVL
+665 PSGVVL
-671 APRPPGFRLVESRVP
+671 TPRPPGFRLLEGRVP
-686 EWRLPAK
+686 EWRLPAPVV
-693 GWLAAAVLL
+693 LASAVLL
-702 SIVLVVAIDA
+702 SFGLVLALA
-712 GSGAGGV
+712 F
-719 LGGAAGGLW
+719 GAAGGAAAAVGGAVGGLWALW
-728 AMWAAYAY
+728 AMNVY
-736 RDGTRMA
+736 RDGTRIA

-748 RPTVGAVGAAVADGL
+748 RPSVGAVGAAVADAL
-763 KETGQTS
+763 KTTGQTS
-770 LGADGLE
+770 AGADSLE

-799 LFAASLEEALSP
+799 LFAASLEEALAP
-811 IAAPRYLVSRPVV
+811 IAAPRYLVSRPIT
-824 GDLTA
+824 GDLNA
-829 LKRLRLGVVGHHTAG
+829 LERLRLGVSGRHAANA
-844 GEAWHAVPTAL
+844 EAWHAVPTAL
-855 GRRAADAKAFR
+855 GRRAADAKSFL
-866 AAWEHWVGGAALLY
+866 AAWEHWVGGSGLLY
-880 TGSPEGVG
+880 TGSPEGAGV
-888 ILAAQRGADPFDVT
+888 LAAQRGADPFDVT